1 MARVFKLEMYI
12 VDAED
17 TFRNWTP
24 SQVAMEIKSVVDY
37 ENWTMSEVSS
47 IQTSKEFEWDD
58 NLDINRTIA
67 TLDDYEAYF
76 KKEKE

>member
-76 KKEKE
+76 KKEE